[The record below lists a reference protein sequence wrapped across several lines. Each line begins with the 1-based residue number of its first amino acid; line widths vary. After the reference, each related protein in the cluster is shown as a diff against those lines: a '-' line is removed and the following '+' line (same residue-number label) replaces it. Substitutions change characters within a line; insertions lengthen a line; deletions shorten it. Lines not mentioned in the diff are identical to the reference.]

1 MVMFDRSSHLCT
13 LTVAHERAV
22 SPNTHLSNPHDCG
35 RTDAS
40 LLVMT
45 VTTPPKAPLPLL
57 LPKLEPLSPGSDE
70 EALLS
75 SSGGHAD
82 GTGGVAPPVPHSLG
96 MMSGFSDA
104 FLGDD
109 TDFLGIDEADMTDL
123 LSSFS

>member
-45 VTTPPKAPLPLL
+45 ATTPPKAPLPLL

-82 GTGGVAPPVPHSLG
+82 GTGGVAPPV
-96 MMSGFSDA
+96 SDA